1 MKKII
6 LTAVMAATVLVA
18 CGPSKEEKEAA
29 EKRIADSIAQVEQAR
44 LDSIAAAEQAR
55 MDSIANAEAEQKR
68 LDSIAN
74 AEAAAAAKKGKGG
87 STKPKADKPKEQP
100 SNPRSGAVKDG
111 AQQGTGTAPSGN
123 PRSGAV
129 KKN

>member
-1 MKKII
+1 
-6 LTAVMAATVLVA
+6 MAATLLVA

-29 EKRIADSIAQVEQAR
+29 ERRISDSIAKIEQAR
-44 LDSIAAAEQAR
+44 LDSIAAAEQVR
-55 MDSIANAEAEQKR
+55 MDSIAKAEAEQKR

-87 STKPKADKPKEQP
+87 GSKPKADKPKEQP
-100 SNPRSGAVKDG
+100 SNPRSGAVKEG
-111 AQQGTGTAPSGN
+111 AQQGTGAAPGGN
-123 PRSGAV
+123 PRAGAV